1 MAEPAPATTGPR
13 VAVALAR
20 RQQRSAVKASLLDD
34 LSQDVLAKDCEPSG
48 GLTAEEV
55 RRVHEELAQQLY
67 NWALRLTA
75 RG

>member
-1 MAEPAPATTGPR
+1 MAGAGSAAADPGAAGAPR
-13 VAVALAR
+13 R